1 MIINR
6 LLYGVQ
12 RRATTFFF
20 FFFSNSHC
28 TGCTDQQE
36 PERERKM
43 DRRALWAVFRRRV
56 TLVGLALSRIAR
68 RVTAAI
74 IHRVRG
80 CLSHRSHPPSDPLLP
95 PLNGEIIK
103 RAGDGTVAGERSC

>member
-1 MIINR
+1 
-6 LLYGVQ
+6 
-12 RRATTFFF
+12 
-20 FFFSNSHC
+20 
-28 TGCTDQQE
+28 
-36 PERERKM
+36 M

-103 RAGDGTVAGERSC
+103 RAVMELLRESVAVEIRSQEKFEKILNHRAS